1 MVRLFLV
8 VLGGR
13 VDGCHIELHDV
24 RFVAGATIEDTLPQ
38 LREQWFG
45 RRRGLHIDSWLAL
58 DGVAGWRLQ
67 LHRQPYAG
75 PERLW
80 FVNGG
85 GYDPA
90 ALAELHSFS
99 LLVASS
105 RQAARAQARAQ
116 LLPGARLRHVD
127 DIHPIVQVDGWQLHL
142 SADAEAGATPLR
154 PDWFGYRRIDQVD

>member
-24 RFVAGATIEDTLPQ
+24 RFVAGATIDDTLPQ

-67 LHRQPYAG
+67 LRRQPYAG

-90 ALAELHSFS
+90 ALAELHSFRCWWP
-99 LLVASS
+99 A
-105 RQAARAQARAQ
+105 
-116 LLPGARLRHVD
+116 PGRRPGPRPGPSCCPA
-127 DIHPIVQVDGWQLHL
+127 PGC
-142 SADAEAGATPLR
+142 AT
-154 PDWFGYRRIDQVD
+154 